1 MRAGH
6 DRLSVAMAPSTT
18 PSARGE
24 QSALRGD
31 AAGAVVPLVV
41 DLDGTFLQDDSL
53 KRMLRIMA
61 LRRPHRVPLAFVQ
74 KRRAGKPAFKI
85 YALRHSR
92 LTEDDLPRRTAL
104 AEWLDSEAKE
114 GRQIHLATG
123 SPEELARAVASAHPF
138 FVGVFATRPG
148 TNMTGAVKAQHLC
161 DAFGQKGFD
170 YAGNSWADLEVWKH
184 ARRAILCGVDRRL
197 REAAAAV
204 CEIEREFP

>member
-1 MRAGH
+1 
-6 DRLSVAMAPSTT
+6 MAPSTI
-18 PSARGE
+18 PSAPGE
-24 QSALRGD
+24 HTAPRGD
-31 AAGAVVPLVV
+31 ADAPVVPLVV
-41 DLDGTFLQDDSL
+41 DLDGTFLQEDSL

-61 LRRPHRVPLAFVQ
+61 VKRPHRVPLAFLQ

-92 LTEDDLPRRTAL
+92 LREDVLRRRVAL
-104 AEWLDSEAKE
+104 TEWLEHEAEE

-123 SPEELARAVASAHPF
+123 SPEELAYAVAAAHPF
-138 FVGVFATRPG
+138 FVGVFATREG

-161 DAFGQKGFD
+161 EAFGEKGFD
-170 YAGNSWADLEVWKH
+170 YAGNSWADLEVWTH

-197 REAAAAV
+197 RAAAAAV